1 MKLSEVMKESK
12 IKIHASINGH
22 GILLITKAEIG
33 VRDGLLV
40 DSLTYFDEDLIFR
53 EPSKIIAVNKR
64 DGRSYEYESQSIGP
78 VETRYGK
85 YHLIRCSDEGKTID
99 RRRAERYD
107 IDRLGVIRINKGGD
121 IRNALVYDISMKG
134 IAFILDSDAVCKVGD
149 HISASFRYDPAYFH
163 FYACEATVVRV
174 FMIDHQIAVGCTL
187 DSMGADLITLI
198 SNKKKEKAG
207 IPVEDFLGISSSP
220 DSDIASGDKIPV
232 NYVPP
237 LHMPEILDEDRRP
250 KYEYTEDIVEK
261 KPTSRASRKADH
273 EIADNSSH
281 QEDTKYL
288 SPDEAADLIPE
299 RSETQI
305 REARAKLAADLIPG
319 EVLANES
326 DDKFVE
332 RIVDLED
339 LEELQT
345 IEDRTP
351 LKRAAAKAPSA
362 RVPGANPAKS
372 LANAANAANSTVHL
386 PKNKQTISD
395 SVNSQKAPLPG
406 DFPPD
411 YDGYF
416 NQNGYAVDEKLFSKN
431 KRDGFLTPE
440 QIADIIGLERI
451 SKKDF

>member
-22 GILLITKAEIG
+22 GILLITKAKIG

-78 VETRYGK
+78 VETRYGR

-121 IRNALVYDISMKG
+121 IRNAFVYDISMKG

-149 HISASFRYDPAYFH
+149 HISASFRYDPTYFH

-237 LHMPEILDEDRRP
+237 LHMPEILDEDKRP
-250 KYEYTEDIVEK
+250 RYEYTDDIVEK
-261 KPTSRASRKADH
+261 KSAGRTSRKADH
-273 EIADNSSH
+273 EIVEKNSH

-319 EVLANES
+319 A
-326 DDKFVE
+326 D
-332 RIVDLED
+332 
-339 LEELQT
+339 
-345 IEDRTP
+345 
-351 LKRAAAKAPSA
+351 
-362 RVPGANPAKS
+362 PAKS

-395 SVNSQKAPLPG
+395 SVNSQKARVPG

-411 YDGYF
+411 YAGYI
-416 NQNGYAVDEKLFSKN
+416 NQNGYAADEKLFSKN

-451 SKKDF
+451 SKTDF